1 VVTRSTDAH
10 GVIEPSHSEA
20 LMDLTP
26 IVAQG
31 RQQIQA
37 YREGGFTI
45 AGARHQGSVL
55 VLPDRTLPWA
65 VRDLPAVTL
74 ESLAPITAAAKVEI
88 LILGCGARFAL
99 ASVELRQALRAHG
112 IVTESMDTRA
122 ACRTFNVLLAEDR
135 RVAAALIAL

>member
-1 VVTRSTDAH
+1 VELTQ
-10 GVIEPSHSEA
+10 IE
-20 LMDLTP
+20 
-26 IVAQG
+26 AQG

-45 AGARHQGSVL
+45 AGARHEGSVL
-55 VLPDRTLPWA
+55 VFPDRTLPWE
-65 VRDLPAVTL
+65 VGDLPALTL
-74 ESLAPITAAAKVEI
+74 ESLGPITAAAEVEI

-99 ASVELRQALRAHG
+99 PAPELRQTLRAHG
-112 IVTESMDTRA
+112 IVIESMDTRA